1 MLGQI
6 VDGKYEILRLVGE
19 GGMGAV
25 YEARQKT
32 TGRRTAVKLISNDDV
47 VRNEMLIAR
56 FEREAQAAAAVRS
69 PHIVEISDAGHDAAT
84 GQPYMVME
92 LLVGMNVHRLLKE
105 LGPLPPE
112 LAVRIAIQTCFGLEK
127 AHAAGVVH
135 RDIKPANLFMS
146 ESDGDERVVK
156 LLDFGVAKF
165 KMDQASEGGQD
176 GLTRTGSV
184 LGSPMFMSPEQAR
197 GLKTIDHRADIWS
210 LGVVLY
216 QLLSGKTPHSGIEG
230 VGELIITICSEAPTP
245 LSKRAP
251 WISPKLERVVHGALQ
266 LAAGDRYQS
275 ATAMREALASC
286 LVEPTQWHIRNSM
299 LVRLSD
305 TERDARPP
313 EGAAAMEEDGATLA
327 IDSGAAPNAPSA
339 QPSAND
345 GATMAL
351 EPEQVGG
358 AGSLPFASAPVP
370 ATAPREP
377 QQGFGRHSA
386 HVLESGPSRRPV
398 EPQPSKAAGVT
409 KALVAV
415 AVGVVLGVGTV
426 GFFVTRSERAHTAQ
440 DAAAHPTTAAPAQTA
455 ASVDPVAATA
465 TAAPTESAAAAAATN
480 KVKIVP
486 SLAGV
491 TVDGKRVEKDADG
504 NVAIDGAI
512 NSSHTVI
519 VTWRGAPIIKQVVL
533 TDKGPAPREI
543 VVPIDGGTT
552 PATGGASP
560 AAPTAPPPPVAP
572 PSPLKKI
579 EF

>member
-1 MLGQI
+1 
-6 VDGKYEILRLVGE
+6 
-19 GGMGAV
+19 
-25 YEARQKT
+25 
-32 TGRRTAVKLISNDDV
+32 
-47 VRNEMLIAR
+47 
-56 FEREAQAAAAVRS
+56 
-69 PHIVEISDAGHDAAT
+69 
-84 GQPYMVME
+84 
-92 LLVGMNVHRLLKE
+92 
-105 LGPLPPE
+105 
-112 LAVRIAIQTCFGLEK
+112 
-127 AHAAGVVH
+127 
-135 RDIKPANLFMS
+135 
-146 ESDGDERVVK
+146 
-156 LLDFGVAKF
+156 
-165 KMDQASEGGQD
+165 
-176 GLTRTGSV
+176 
-184 LGSPMFMSPEQAR
+184 
-197 GLKTIDHRADIWS
+197 
-210 LGVVLY
+210 
-216 QLLSGKTPHSGIEG
+216 
-230 VGELIITICSEAPTP
+230 
-245 LSKRAP
+245 
-251 WISPKLERVVHGALQ
+251 
-266 LAAGDRYQS
+266 
-275 ATAMREALASC
+275 
-286 LVEPTQWHIRNSM
+286 
-299 LVRLSD
+299 
-305 TERDARPP
+305 
-313 EGAAAMEEDGATLA
+313 MEEDGATLA

-533 TDKGPAPREI
+533 TDKGPVPREI

-552 PATGGASP
+552 PATGAASP